1 MAIRLILADDH
12 PLVLQALEGLFAT
25 QEDVEVVS
33 VCRDG
38 ESALQETRRLS
49 PDVLVLD
56 LAMPKMDGVSVLE
69 RLHAETLGTRVVVFT
84 GNINERQALDCV
96 RLGVRGVVLKESP
109 PELLL
114 QAVREVAGGEMWVE
128 KRSYTQA
135 VALLMR
141 QQDANRHVA
150 RLLTAR
156 EMEVFLLAA
165 QGLRNREIAQELV
178 VTEGT
183 VKLHLHHVFEKLGLR
198 GRPDLIRYAHKNALL

>member
-25 QEDVEVVS
+25 QEDIEVVA

-38 ESALQETRRLS
+38 ESALQATRRLS

-69 RLHAETLGTRVVVFT
+69 RLHAETLGSRVVVFT

-128 KRSYTQA
+128 RRSYTQA

-156 EMEVFLLAA
+156 EMEVLLLAA